1 MITEISKYL
10 LKVKNKDV
18 VVLVSLL
25 FNFEHISYLFLVFL
39 FACLVKQRLHNL
51 NIDLS
56 KGSLISVLKEPKA
69 LKSQI
74 HALASVIELF

>member
-1 MITEISKYL
+1 MYYSVLTTPLGRAMITEISKYL

-39 FACLVKQRLHNL
+39 FACFK
-51 NIDLS
+51 
-56 KGSLISVLKEPKA
+56 
-69 LKSQI
+69 
-74 HALASVIELF
+74 